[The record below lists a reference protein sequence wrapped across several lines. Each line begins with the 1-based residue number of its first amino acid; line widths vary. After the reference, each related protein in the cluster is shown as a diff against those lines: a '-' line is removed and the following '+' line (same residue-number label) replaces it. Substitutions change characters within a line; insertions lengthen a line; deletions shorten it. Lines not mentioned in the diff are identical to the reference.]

1 VEDEQEG
8 DAMIEHDPISVAE
21 GERRRDA
28 GHVKVLDHEAAEH
41 WAAAFEDAVVRLLV
55 KGRRRITSE
64 DVIELVGPPPHNP
77 NAVGAVMRAAAVRH
91 NLRNVGTVKAARVAR
106 HAGRITVWERQ

>member
-8 DAMIEHDPISVAE
+8 DAMREHDPISVAE
-21 GERRRDA
+21 GERRRDE
-28 GHVKVLDHEAAEH
+28 GHEAVMSNTPAV
-41 WAAAFEDAVVRLLV
+41 WAIRFDRAVTDLLV
-55 KGRRRITSE
+55 AGRRRITSE
-64 DVIELVGPPPHNP
+64 DVLAIAGPPPHNP